1 MKKLAALLPLAAL
14 CVSMSAPLAAHADPK
29 HPAWS
34 RSSNI
39 YEVNLRQYSQEGTL
53 NAFSASLP
61 RLKQMGVDVIW
72 LMPIHP
78 IGKKNIK
85 GTLGS
90 YYAVQDYSAVNPE
103 FGTVEDLRKLVK
115 QAHGLGMKVIL
126 DWVGNHTAWD
136 HPWVAQHPDWYKKN
150 DQGEIHSVSIKNEAG
165 ETEEWSD
172 VVGLDYGNQALWKGM
187 TDAMA
192 FWVKDVG
199 VDGFRCDAA
208 GFVPTAFWEQA
219 RAQLDK
225 IKPVFLLAEANTPAL
240 HEKAFDASYD
250 WPLNDIMKKIGKGQ
264 AGAAELKAY
273 AVNAPKAWSRDAY
286 RLQFTSNHDI
296 NSWQASDK
304 DIYGPAWGAM
314 TVLSYTLP
322 GIPLIYSGQESR
334 LDKKLEF
341 FEKDLIDW
349 KTYELEGFYAGLNA
363 LKKQNPALWNG
374 AAGGAVQLLDVGN
387 DQLFAFK
394 RQQGANNVRVIVNPT
409 NLLQKYKLAGDD
421 GQAVL
426 KPYRWRIIVPE

>member
-1 MKKLAALLPLAAL
+1 MKKFAAMLPLVALLSAL
-14 CVSMSAPLAAHADPK
+14 PAAHADPK

-34 RSSNI
+34 RSANI
-39 YEVNLRQYSQEGTL
+39 YEVNLRQYSKEGTL

-78 IGKKNIK
+78 IGNKNIK

-90 YYAVQDYSAVNPE
+90 YYAVRDYTAVNPE
-103 FGTVEDLRKLVK
+103 FGSVDDLRQLVR
-115 QAHGLGMKVIL
+115 QAHALGIKVIL

-136 HPWVAQHPDWYKKN
+136 HPWVAQHPDWYQKN
-150 DQGEIHSVSIKNEAG
+150 DKGEIQSVSFKNNAG

-172 VVGLDYGNQALWKGM
+172 VVGLDYANQSLWQGM
-187 TDAMA
+187 TEAMA
-192 FWVKDVG
+192 YWVREVG

-225 IKPVFLLAEANTPAL
+225 IKPVFMLAEADQPAL
-240 HEKAFDASYD
+240 HDKAFDASYD
-250 WPLNDIMKKIGKGQ
+250 WPLNQIMQKIGKGQ

-273 AVNAPKAWSRDAY
+273 LAHPTKAYARDAY

-296 NSWQASDK
+296 NSWQGTDQ
-304 DIYGPAWGAM
+304 DLYGPAWGAM

-322 GIPLIYSGQESR
+322 GMPLVYGGQEAR
-334 LDKKLEF
+334 LARKLAF
-341 FEKDLIDW
+341 FEKDPIDW
-349 KTYELEGFYAGLNA
+349 NSYELEGFYAGLNA

-374 AAGGAVQLLDVGN
+374 AAGGAAQVLDVGN
-387 DQLFAFK
+387 EQLFAFK
-394 RQQGANNVRVIVNPT
+394 RQQGANQVRVIVNPT
-409 NLLQKYKLAGDD
+409 AALQKYQLAGDE

-426 KPYRWRIIVPE
+426 KPWRWRIIVAE

>member
-1 MKKLAALLPLAAL
+1 MKKLAALLPLIAL
-14 CVSMSAPLAAHADPK
+14 LNTPLAAHAEPK

-34 RSSNI
+34 RSANV
-39 YEVNLRQYSQEGTL
+39 YEVNLRQYSKEGTL
-53 NAFSASLP
+53 NAFSAQLP

-72 LMPIHP
+72 LMPLHP

-90 YYAVQDYSAVNPE
+90 YYAVRDYGAVNPE
-103 FGTVEDLRKLVK
+103 FGSMDDLRKLVK
-115 QAHGLGMKVIL
+115 QAHGLGMKVII

-136 HPWVAQHPDWYKKN
+136 HPWVEQHPDWYKKN
-150 DQGEIHSVSIKNEAG
+150 DKGEIHSVSFKNEAG
-165 ETEEWSD
+165 ETEEWAD
-172 VVGLDYGNQALWKGM
+172 VVGLDYGNKELWKGM

-199 VDGFRCDAA
+199 IDGFRCDAA
-208 GFVPTAFWEQA
+208 GFVPTEFWDQA
-219 RAQLDK
+219 RVQLDK
-225 IKPVFLLAEANTPAL
+225 IKPVFLLAEANDAAL
-240 HEKAFDASYD
+240 HDKAFDASYD
-250 WPLNDIMKKIGKGQ
+250 WPLNEIMKKIGKGQ

-273 AVNAPKAWSRDAY
+273 AMSAPKAWPRDAY

-296 NSWQASDK
+296 NSWQGSDK
-304 DIYGPAWGAM
+304 ELYGPAWGAM
-314 TVLSYTLP
+314 AVLSYTLP
-322 GIPLIYSGQESR
+322 GMPLIYGGQESR
-334 LDKKLEF
+334 LDKKLAF
-341 FEKDLIDW
+341 FEKDAIDW
-349 KTYELEGFYAGLNA
+349 KSYELEGFYAGLNA

-394 RQQGANNVRVIVNPT
+394 RQQGANNVRVIINPT
-409 NLLQKYKLAGDD
+409 AALQKYKLAGDD
-421 GQAVL
+421 GPAVL